1 MSFVYS
7 YQKSEPGRWAAGF
20 FHEDGKWET
29 ESEWN
34 TPEEAAE
41 RAHWL
46 NGKQTSE
53 TDDDEA
59 SDAVTGRK

>member
-1 MSFVYS
+1 MYS

-20 FHEDGKWET
+20 FHADGKWES

-41 RAHWL
+41 RVHWL
-46 NGKQTSE
+46 NGTQTTK

-59 SDAVTGRK
+59 ADAVTGRQ

>member
-1 MSFVYS
+1 MYS

-34 TPEEAAE
+34 TSEEAAE
-41 RAHWL
+41 RVHWL
-46 NGKQTSE
+46 NGKQSPE

-59 SDAVTGRK
+59 SDTVTGRK